1 MSEDTHPTNITILD
15 KEYLIACTGEE
26 EIALQASARYLDR
39 KMREIRDRGNVVGAD
54 RIAVMAALNMAHDL
68 LESKTDNDTLNH
80 SMGDRIRSI
89 QDKIEQALNRGKQ
102 LEF

>member
-1 MSEDTHPTNITILD
+1 MSENTRPANITILD
-15 KEYLIACTGEE
+15 KEYMIACTGEE
-26 EIALQASARYLDR
+26 EASLQAAARYLDK

-68 LESKTDNDTLNH
+68 LESQTDTDTLNH

-89 QDKIEQALNRGKQ
+89 QDKIEQALSRGKQ